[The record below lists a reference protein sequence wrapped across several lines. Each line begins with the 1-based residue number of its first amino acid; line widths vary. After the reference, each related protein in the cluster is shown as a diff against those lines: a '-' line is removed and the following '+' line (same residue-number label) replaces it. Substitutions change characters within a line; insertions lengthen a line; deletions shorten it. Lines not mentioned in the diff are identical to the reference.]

1 MGWFPLDRLRWM
13 VPTKPRQVGRI
24 ARRIL
29 VYIQTKYPELLS
41 HKVILKGNKD
51 GVPHYLVD
59 HSKYG
64 KSWIAQ
70 HDATELSK
78 EETIKLSLKG
88 EL

>member
-1 MGWFPLDRLRWM
+1 M

-29 VYIQTKYPELLS
+29 MYIQTKYPELLS
-41 HKVILKGNKD
+41 HKVIKSGNKD
-51 GVPHYLVD
+51 GVPHYLVV

-64 KSWIAQ
+64 KALID
-70 HDATELSK
+70 HYDARELSK